1 MSGSRK
7 SFRIVW
13 VVGVAALCLPFFA
26 CEEEGAAERA
36 GRAIDEAA
44 ESAREGLEDLT
55 RDEGPLERA
64 GRKADESLEKAKEA
78 FSD

>member
-1 MSGSRK
+1 MSGSMK
-7 SFRIVW
+7 SFWVVW
-13 VVGVAALCLPFFA
+13 VAVLCLALFA

-44 ESAREGLEDLT
+44 ESAKESLEDLT

-64 GRKADESLEKAKEA
+64 GRKADESIEKAKEA

>member
-1 MSGSRK
+1 ML
-7 SFRIVW
+7 VAW
-13 VVGVAALCLPFFA
+13 VAALCLPLFA

-44 ESAREGLEDLT
+44 ESARESLEDLT

-64 GRKADESLEKAKEA
+64 GRKADESIEKAKKA
-78 FSD
+78 LSD